1 MGGGIRK
8 ISGRLARTG
17 KNYCFILQKVWLVAP
32 KYLLMLILIALI
44 GAVLPILPLFFM
56 ERVLNILVNSSGGI
70 KDYYWLAALLV
81 MAGAVNFLG
90 NFTSGFR
97 TYLSNFA
104 VGIVEKHINVSIVEI
119 ASSTDLRYVDSKNYF
134 VKLDNVRRSLGR
146 RWDNLVLAPVNLL
159 AHMIT
164 LTGLFLIL
172 GAYHGWVCLLVVAG
186 ITPNVLVQ
194 IRSRGMMNDFY
205 EQQLEENRKINYLEN
220 ILTNRRYAGEL
231 RLFQVNQIFIHM
243 FEDLLDKRHRK
254 VNQLRKRELMLT
266 SLASML
272 SYATIA
278 VCQVIIARDVLRKRL
293 LLGQWQL
300 YTGTISSIS
309 FNLGVLFNI
318 IANSYEEELFSNV
331 LHDFTENTVT
341 IDVSKG
347 ESLNQRVPNV
357 IQLVDLGF
365 RYPDCD
371 DFALRHINLTI
382 KRGEKIA
389 VVGLNGAGKTTL
401 IKLMVH
407 LYKPTEGKILF
418 DGKDTSTYALKDIY
432 RLFGIVFQDHSR
444 YAFTLKENI
453 AVSDMRN
460 IHDQERLRAAMRKSG
475 VDQLEATLPKGV
487 DTYLTKD
494 FDKDGIGGLSGGQW
508 QKVAIARGFFNDA
521 PIVIFDE
528 PASNLDPV
536 AEYEVYQKLLALSE
550 EKTAMVISHRLSSAR
565 MSDKIILLDKGT
577 IIECGSHEELMKRG
591 ERYAHLFQLQARQY
605 VQESGD
611 ADGS

>member
-1 MGGGIRK
+1 MRNSIRK
-8 ISGRLARTG
+8 ITGRLARTA
-17 KNYCFILQKVWLVAP
+17 KNYYFILHKVWLVAP
-32 KYLLMLILIALI
+32 KYLIMLIIIALI

-56 ERVLNILVNSSGGI
+56 ERVLNILVNSSSEI
-70 KDYYWLAALLV
+70 KDYYWLVVLLL
-81 MAGAVNFLG
+81 MGGLVNFLG
-90 NFTSGFR
+90 NFTSGLR

-134 VKLDNVRRSLGR
+134 VTLDNVRRSLGR
-146 RWDNLVLAPVNLL
+146 RWDNLVLAPVNLV

-172 GAYHGWVCLLVVAG
+172 GSYHSWLCVLVVLG

-194 IRSRGMMNDFY
+194 IRARGMMNDFH

-220 ILTNRRYAGEL
+220 LLTDRRYAGEL
-231 RLFQVNQIFIHM
+231 RLFQVNHIFIHM
-243 FEDLLDKRHRK
+243 FENLLDVRHRK

-266 SLASML
+266 SFASVL
-272 SYATIA
+272 SFGTIA
-278 VCQVIIARDVLRKRL
+278 FCQVIIAYDVFMKYL

-309 FNLGVLFNI
+309 FNLGILFNI

-331 LHDFTENTVT
+331 LYDFTENTVT
-341 IDVSKG
+341 VDVSKG
-347 ESLNQRVPNV
+347 EALNHRIPKV
-357 IQLVDLGF
+357 IELIDVGF

-371 DFALRHINLTI
+371 DFALRHVNLTI
-382 KRGEKIA
+382 KQGEKVA
-389 VVGLNGAGKTTL
+389 LVGLNGAGKTTL
-401 IKLMVH
+401 IKLIVH

-418 DGKDTSTYALKDIY
+418 DGVDTSIYALKDIY
-432 RLFGIVFQDHSR
+432 QLFGIVFQDHSR
-444 YAFTLKENI
+444 YAFTLRENI
-453 AVSDMRN
+453 TISDMRN
-460 IHDQERLRAAMRKSG
+460 MNNQDCLYMAMQKSG
-475 VDQLEATLPKGV
+475 VDQLEATLPKGL

-521 PIVIFDE
+521 AIVIFDE

-536 AEYEVYQKLLALSE
+536 AEYEVYQKLIALSE
-550 EKTAMVISHRLSSAR
+550 GKMTIVISHRLSSAK

-577 IIECGSHEELMKRG
+577 VVEYGSHEELMKRG
-591 ERYAHLFQLQARQY
+591 EQYAQLFQLQAKQY
-605 VQESGD
+605 VQEDGV
-611 ADGS
+611 ADLM